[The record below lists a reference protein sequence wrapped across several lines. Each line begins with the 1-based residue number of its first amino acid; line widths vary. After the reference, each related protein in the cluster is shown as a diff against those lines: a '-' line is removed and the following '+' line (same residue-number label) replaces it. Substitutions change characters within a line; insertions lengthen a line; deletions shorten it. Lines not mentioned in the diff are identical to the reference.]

1 MNVSL
6 FAGLLLCFLPCK
18 DIFDIVQFIF
28 FCSFPMVRVCRSR
41 VSIYFF
47 FPDMPLIYFLF
58 LPTRVSHVV
67 CVLFFYLSSRVVLF
81 ADKASKL
88 IYFTSTTFFFFLFIY
103 LFCLRNLSLPWFCL
117 FCHFSFAEQASKQ
130 KEKSGPLHSTLFV
143 HQSHKFYFS
152 GLCQTGTRVLFFFF
166 YYLFFCFLVRSL
178 SLSLSLA
185 HRSPMYDMFGMAP
198 CPVLAYPF
206 LFSFSF
212 SKRSRNGKVGKII
225 NNHLVAQRRQR
236 HSSTKSE
243 HGNVYVFCFLF
254 HSRNRCVI
262 WKYGW
267 VKDLSDVVSEKRW
280 IGRPLGSSSSKTRG
294 GYFWGWSWRRVV
306 CCCVSVSMSV
316 SM

>member
-1 MNVSL
+1 LTSFSL
-6 FAGLLLCFLPCK
+6 F
-18 DIFDIVQFIF
+18 F

-166 YYLFFCFLVRSL
+166 LLSVLLLSRSLSFSL
-178 SLSLSLA
+178 SLSCS
-185 HRSPMYDMFGMAP
+185 
-198 CPVLAYPF
+198 
-206 LFSFSF
+206 
-212 SKRSRNGKVGKII
+212 
-225 NNHLVAQRRQR
+225 
-236 HSSTKSE
+236 
-243 HGNVYVFCFLF
+243 
-254 HSRNRCVI
+254 
-262 WKYGW
+262 
-267 VKDLSDVVSEKRW
+267 
-280 IGRPLGSSSSKTRG
+280 
-294 GYFWGWSWRRVV
+294 
-306 CCCVSVSMSV
+306 
-316 SM
+316 